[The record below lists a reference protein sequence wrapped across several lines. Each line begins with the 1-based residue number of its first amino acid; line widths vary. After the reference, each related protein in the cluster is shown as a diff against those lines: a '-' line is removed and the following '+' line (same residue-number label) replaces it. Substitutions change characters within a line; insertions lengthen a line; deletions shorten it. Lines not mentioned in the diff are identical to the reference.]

1 MVNEITQFP
10 NDKRIDALKNC
21 FNKKVCYFKFKEK
34 RIGRLD
40 YMTEAK
46 EVSTYLGKRLGT
58 EKITDKKIDPEQL
71 KKFSLEEYR
80 NISAMDL
87 AQKVRDGLV
96 TKEQLIDYALAV
108 IEETNPELN
117 NVISLRVEK
126 ARKEAAEM
134 EDTGQPFYG
143 VPLLVKGMGHEIAGE
158 SNTFG
163 LSFTEEF
170 IADETSSFVEA
181 FRKAGFIILGQTS
194 FPQFAWINVTTSDLY
209 GPTRNPW
216 NLEHNPGGSS
226 GGSTAAVAAG
236 QVPIAT
242 SSDAGGSIRI
252 PASFSGLVGHFP
264 TRGILGEDEEVQ
276 TNQTANFVN
285 TKTVKDTEGMFDYL
299 LKDKFK
305 GGTEALPK
313 NTLDKETTI
322 AYTLQTPAGTPL
334 SDDAREAVK
343 NAVAFLE
350 EQGFQ
355 TEKVDYPIDGEK
367 MMMQYYVIAASAT
380 AGLDELAPA
389 FLQRTL
395 QEEDVELLTWGLY
408 QLNQKSSEE
417 KVNKA
422 WETLHEMEEK
432 VVGFYEKYPIFLTPT
447 TAYPAPE
454 ADYHHIPDELR
465 PALKDMSELDFE
477 ESLQLIYDQWLPA
490 WVKTP
495 YTQLSNLTGTPSISL
510 PTHVTKEGLPLGIMF
525 GATHYDDYR
534 LLEIGKLFEENNQF
548 KLLTF

>member
-1 MVNEITQFP
+1 
-10 NDKRIDALKNC
+10 
-21 FNKKVCYFKFKEK
+21 
-34 RIGRLD
+34 
-40 YMTEAK
+40 MTESK
-46 EVSTYLGKRLGT
+46 DFSSYLGKRLGT
-58 EKITDKKIDPEQL
+58 EKLTEKALNQEQL
-71 KKFSLEEYR
+71 ERLSLNDYR
-80 NISAMDL
+80 NISALDL
-87 AQKVRDGLV
+87 AQKVREGVV
-96 TKEQLIDYALAV
+96 TKDQLIDYALTV

-117 NVISLRVEK
+117 NVISLRVDK

-158 SNTFG
+158 TNTFG

-170 IADETSSFVEA
+170 IADETSLFVEE

-216 NLEHNPGGSS
+216 NVEHNPGGSS

-264 TRGILGEDEEVQ
+264 TRGILGEDDEAQ

-285 TKTVKDTEGMFDYL
+285 TKTMKDTEVMFDHL

-305 GGTEALPK
+305 EGSDALPK
-313 NTLDKETTI
+313 NKLDKETII

-334 SDDAREAVK
+334 SDEAREAIK
-343 NAVAFLE
+343 NAVAFVE
-350 EQGFQ
+350 EQGFKTQ
-355 TEKVDYPIDGEK
+355 EVDYPIDGEK

-389 FLQRTL
+389 FLQRNL

-417 KVNKA
+417 KVAKA
-422 WETLHEMEEK
+422 WQALHEMEET
-432 VVGFYEKYPIFLTPT
+432 VIEFYKKYLIFLTPT

-465 PALKDMSELDFE
+465 ASLKDMSDLDFE
-477 ESLQLIYDQWLPA
+477 EGLQLIYDQWLPA

-495 YTQLSNLTGTPSISL
+495 YTQLANLTGTPSISL
-510 PTHVTKEGLPLGIMF
+510 PTHVTKDGLPLGIMF

-534 LLEIGKLFEENNQF
+534 LLELGKLFEEKNQF
-548 KLLTF
+548 KILTF